1 MKRKV
6 LAVLFATALT
16 AGMLSGCGSTDS
28 TSDKADQKEESLEE
42 ETSEGQTG
50 VDEETAANAVSE
62 EEAEAA
68 GFSDHE
74 ESADDQEASGDAE
87 DTSHETE
94 ASADSTEDTDSAD
107 GEFSDGSEDAQMA
120 GTTVIDTSQQLIG
133 THHAAITVK
142 DYGEIDVE
150 LDADTA
156 PITVTN
162 FVKLVQDNFYDGLT
176 FHRIIDGF
184 MIQGGDPNGDGTGGA
199 EDTIKGEFS
208 SNGVKNDISH
218 VRGTISM
225 ARSTDPDSASSQ
237 FFIVQSDSTHLDGDY
252 AAFGHVTSGM
262 DIVDQICKEIRNH
275 KNTPII
281 MVSAKKDDID
291 KIRGLGLGADDY
303 MTKPFSPSE
312 LVARVKA
319 HMARYDRLVGSNAQ
333 KNDIIEIR
341 GIKIDKTARRVWV
354 DGGEKNFFEC
364 AQAKTAVSWRGSPCR
379 RSPSRR

>member
-62 EEAEAA
+62 EEAEAE

-74 ESADDQEASGDAE
+74 ESADDQETSGDAE

-94 ASADSTEDTDSAD
+94 ASADSSADSTEDTDSAD

-120 GTTVIDTSQQLIG
+120 GTTVIDTSQQLTG

-262 DIVDQICKEIRNH
+262 DIVDQICKDAKPTDGNGTIAKDQQPVIESIR
-275 KNTPII
+275 
-281 MVSAKKDDID
+281 MVD
-291 KIRGLGLGADDY
+291 
-303 MTKPFSPSE
+303 
-312 LVARVKA
+312 
-319 HMARYDRLVGSNAQ
+319 
-333 KNDIIEIR
+333 
-341 GIKIDKTARRVWV
+341 
-354 DGGEKNFFEC
+354 
-364 AQAKTAVSWRGSPCR
+364 
-379 RSPSRR
+379 

>member
-28 TSDKADQKEESLEE
+28 TSEKADQKEESLEE

-74 ESADDQEASGDAE
+74 ESTDDQEASGDAE

-94 ASADSTEDTDSAD
+94 ASADSSADSTEDTDSAD

-120 GTTVIDTSQQLIG
+120 GTTVIDTSQQLTG

-208 SNGVKNDISH
+208 SNGFENGLSH
-218 VRGTISM
+218 TRGVVSM
-225 ARSTDPDSASSQ
+225 ARTNVKDSASGQ
-237 FFIVQSDSTHLDGDY
+237 FFIMHGDADYLDGNY
-252 AAFGHVTSGM
+252 AAFGRVVEGM
-262 DIVDQICKEIRNH
+262 EYVDEIAN
-275 KNTPII
+275 
-281 MVSAKKDDID
+281 
-291 KIRGLGLGADDY
+291 
-303 MTKPFSPSE
+303 SP
-312 LVARVKA
+312 
-319 HMARYDRLVGSNAQ
+319 
-333 KNDIIEIR
+333 
-341 GIKIDKTARRVWV
+341 V
-354 DGGEKNFFEC
+354 DGETLIEKPVM
-364 AQAKTAVSWRGSPCR
+364 KTVKVLKNYKPAE
-379 RSPSRR
+379 

>member
-28 TSDKADQKEESLEE
+28 TSDKADQKEESLEK

-50 VDEETAANAVSE
+50 VDEKTAANAVSE

-94 ASADSTEDTDSAD
+94 ASADSSADSTEDTDSAD

-120 GTTVIDTSQQLIG
+120 GTTVIDTSQQLTG
-133 THHAAITVK
+133 TH
-142 DYGEIDVE
+142 VE

-262 DIVDQICKEIRNH
+262 DIVDQICKDAKPTDGNGTIAKDQQPVIESIR
-275 KNTPII
+275 
-281 MVSAKKDDID
+281 MVD
-291 KIRGLGLGADDY
+291 
-303 MTKPFSPSE
+303 
-312 LVARVKA
+312 
-319 HMARYDRLVGSNAQ
+319 
-333 KNDIIEIR
+333 
-341 GIKIDKTARRVWV
+341 
-354 DGGEKNFFEC
+354 
-364 AQAKTAVSWRGSPCR
+364 
-379 RSPSRR
+379 

>member
-28 TSDKADQKEESLEE
+28 TSDKADQKEESLEK

-94 ASADSTEDTDSAD
+94 ASADSSADSTEDTDSAD

-120 GTTVIDTSQQLIG
+120 GTTVIDTSQQLTG

-184 MIQGGDPNGDGTGGA
+184 MIQGGDPNGDGIFQQWS
-199 EDTIKGEFS
+199 EERYFS
-208 SNGVKNDISH
+208 CKRNHFHGPQHRSGQRKLPVLYRT
-218 VRGTISM
+218 VR
-225 ARSTDPDSASSQ
+225 
-237 FFIVQSDSTHLDGDY
+237 FH
-252 AAFGHVTSGM
+252 TSGWRLCCIRTR
-262 DIVDQICKEIRNH
+262 DLRDGHCRSDLQGCQADRRQRNH
-275 KNTPII
+275 CKG
-281 MVSAKKDDID
+281 SAA
-291 KIRGLGLGADDY
+291 G
-303 MTKPFSPSE
+303 
-312 LVARVKA
+312 
-319 HMARYDRLVGSNAQ
+319 DREYPYG
-333 KNDIIEIR
+333 
-341 GIKIDKTARRVWV
+341 
-354 DGGEKNFFEC
+354 
-364 AQAKTAVSWRGSPCR
+364 
-379 RSPSRR
+379 